1 MTGTTPTAADHAVPA
16 AGAPLWRAP
25 FTGQP
30 IDATVTVPGSKS
42 LTNRYLVLAALAD
55 GPSRL
60 RAPLHSRDS
69 ALMIEALRQ
78 LGATITE
85 VPGDG
90 GFGPD
95 LAITPIGLAAA
106 AARTG
111 IDCGLAGT
119 VMRFVP
125 PVAALRRGV
134 TLFDGDPH
142 ARKRPMGP
150 IIEALTGLGVAVTA
164 PDGGPASS
172 LPFAVDGTGEVR
184 GGHLVIDASA
194 SSQFVSALLLAG
206 ARFTEGLHL
215 EHRSGDDAGKPVP
228 SLDHIN
234 MTVAVLRGA
243 GVAVDDS
250 RPNHW
255 VVSPGPI
262 RAFDLRIEQDLSN
275 AGPFLAAALATR
287 GTVRIPNWPAETT
300 QVGDLWR
307 SILTAMGATV
317 TLTDGTL
324 TVTGGPEIKG
334 GDFDETSELAPTV
347 AALCAL
353 ASGPSR
359 LSGIAHLRGHETYR
373 LAALVAEI
381 NRLGGDAEET
391 PDGLVIRPAP
401 LHGGVV
407 RSYAD
412 HRMATAGAILGL
424 AVPGIEVEDIATTAK
439 TMPDFPQLWES
450 MLGLGAAGSAA
461 PAGSAPATKGTSGG
475 TQH

>member
-1 MTGTTPTAADHAVPA
+1 MTGSTAAVSQDSPEA
-16 AGAPLWRAP
+16 APHWPAP
-25 FTGQP
+25 FATRP
-30 IDATVTVPGSKS
+30 VNATVTVPGSKS
-42 LTNRYLVLAALAD
+42 LTNRFLVLAALAD

-69 ALMIEALRQ
+69 ALMIDALRQ

-90 GFGPD
+90 AFGPD
-95 LAITPIGLAAA
+95 LEVIPLSQEVQSP
-106 AARTG
+106 RTR

-125 PVAALRRGV
+125 PLAALRNGV
-134 TLFDGDPH
+134 SLFDGDPH
-142 ARKRPMGP
+142 ARNRPMGT
-150 IIEALTGLGVAVTA
+150 IIEALKALGVAISA
-164 PDGGPASS
+164 EDGGTPAS
-172 LPFAVDGTGEVR
+172 LPFAVEGTGEVQ

-194 SSQFVSALLLAG
+194 SSQFVSALLLVG

-215 EHRSGDDAGKPVP
+215 EHVGKPVP

-243 GVAVDDS
+243 GVSVDDS
-250 RPNHW
+250 VPNHW
-255 VVSPGPI
+255 VVAPGPI
-262 RAFDLRIEQDLSN
+262 RAFDQRIEQDLSN
-275 AGPFLAAALATR
+275 AGPFLAAALASG
-287 GTVRIPNWPAETT
+287 GTVRIPGWPADTT

-307 SILTAMGATV
+307 SILADMGADV
-317 TLTDGTL
+317 SLVDGVL

-334 GDFDETSELAPTV
+334 ADFAETSELAPTV

-353 ASGPSR
+353 ATGPSR
-359 LSGIAHLRGHETYR
+359 LSGIAHLRGHETDR
-373 LAALVAEI
+373 LAALVTEI

-391 PDGLVIRPAP
+391 SDGLVIRPAK
-401 LHGGVV
+401 LHAGVV
-407 RSYAD
+407 HSYAD

-424 AVPGIEVEDIATTAK
+424 AVEGIQVQDIATTAK
-439 TMPDFPQLWES
+439 TMPDFPRLWAD
-450 MLGLGAAGSAA
+450 MLAQGQPPQSTGREGSD
-461 PAGSAPATKGTSGG
+461 GG

>member
-1 MTGTTPTAADHAVPA
+1 
-16 AGAPLWRAP
+16 
-25 FTGQP
+25 
-30 IDATVTVPGSKS
+30 
-42 LTNRYLVLAALAD
+42 
-55 GPSRL
+55 
-60 RAPLHSRDS
+60 
-69 ALMIEALRQ
+69 MIEALRQ

-90 GFGPD
+90 AFGPD
-95 LAITPIGLAAA
+95 LAMTPISAGCRPGR
-106 AARTG
+106 RTG

-125 PVAALRRGV
+125 PVAALRRGAS
-134 TLFDGDPH
+134 LFDGDPH
-142 ARKRPMGP
+142 ARKRPMGT
-150 IIEALTGLGVAVTA
+150 IIEALTGLGVAVSA

-172 LPFAVDGTGEVR
+172 LPFAVEGTGEVR

-215 EHRSGDDAGKPVP
+215 EHRSSEDSGKPVP

-234 MTVAVLRGA
+234 MTVAVLRGV

-262 RAFDLRIEQDLSN
+262 RAFDQRIEQDLSN

-307 SILTAMGATV
+307 GILTAMGATV

-334 GDFDETSELAPTV
+334 ADFDETSELAPTV

-353 ASGPSR
+353 ATRTVTAERHRPPPRARNGPAR
-359 LSGIAHLRGHETYR
+359 RPRGRDQPPGRRRRGDQRRPHHPARAAARRRRPQLCRPPHGHGRRHPGPGRAGRRGRGHCHHGQDHAG
-373 LAALVAEI
+373 LPAAVGVHAGPGRHPQRRTRPVARSTDSWDESDV
-381 NRLGGDAEET
+381 R
-391 PDGLVIRPAP
+391 IRPNKKGTRP
-401 LHGGVV
+401 RTKDRPSLRRRRH
-407 RSYAD
+407 RAD
-412 HRMATAGAILGL
+412 HHR
-424 AVPGIEVEDIATTAK
+424 
-439 TMPDFPQLWES
+439 
-450 MLGLGAAGSAA
+450 
-461 PAGSAPATKGTSGG
+461 
-475 TQH
+475 

>member
-1 MTGTTPTAADHAVPA
+1 MTGATPTAAATPVPA
-16 AGAPLWRAP
+16 DGAPHWPAP
-25 FTGQP
+25 FAERP
-30 IDATVTVPGSKS
+30 VDATVTVPGSKS

-69 ALMIEALRQ
+69 ALMIGALRQ
-78 LGATITE
+78 LGATIAE

-90 GFGPD
+90 AFGPD
-95 LAITPIGLAAA
+95 LEILPIGQDGAAEQ
-106 AARTG
+106 TG

-125 PVAALRRGV
+125 PVAALRRGA

-142 ARKRPMGP
+142 ARKRPMGT
-150 IIEALTGLGVAVTA
+150 IIEALAGLGVEVRS
-164 PDGGPASS
+164 PDGGPVSA
-172 LPFAVDGTGEVR
+172 LPFTVQGAGGVR
-184 GGHLVIDASA
+184 GGHLAIDASA

-206 ARFTEGLHL
+206 ARFSEGLHL
-215 EHRSGDDAGKPVP
+215 EHSSVEHPGTPVP

-255 VVSPGPI
+255 IVSPGPI

-287 GTVRIPNWPAETT
+287 GTVRIPNWPAGTT

-307 SILTAMGATV
+307 SILSTMGATV
-317 TLTDGTL
+317 TLENGTL
-324 TVTGGPEIKG
+324 TVTGGEEIKG

-353 ASGPSR
+353 ATGPSR
-359 LSGIAHLRGHETYR
+359 LSGIAHLRGHETDR

-391 PDGLVIRPAP
+391 SDGLIIRPAT

-439 TMPDFPQLWES
+439 TMPDFPKLWTA
-450 MLGLGAAGSAA
+450 MLAQGPGAEAAVA
-461 PAGSAPATKGTSGG
+461 PAAEKDAPRGP
-475 TQH
+475 QH

>member
-1 MTGTTPTAADHAVPA
+1 MTGSTPPA
-16 AGAPLWRAP
+16 ATDSHSSTGTVPHWPAP
-25 FTGQP
+25 FASRP
-30 IDATVTVPGSKS
+30 INATVTVPGSKS
-42 LTNRYLVLAALAD
+42 LTNRFLVLAALAD

-90 GFGPD
+90 AFGPD
-95 LAITPIGLAAA
+95 LEVTPLSREAPSSK
-106 AARTG
+106 TH

-125 PVAALRRGV
+125 PLAALRNGV
-134 TLFDGDPH
+134 SVFDGDPH
-142 ARKRPMGP
+142 ARKRPMGT
-150 IIEALTGLGVAVTA
+150 IIEALKALGVALTA
-164 PDGGPASS
+164 DDGGTPSS
-172 LPFAVDGTGEVR
+172 LPFTVAGTGEVR

-194 SSQFVSALLLAG
+194 SSQFVSALLLVG
-206 ARFTEGLHL
+206 ARFTDGLHL
-215 EHRSGDDAGKPVP
+215 EHVGKPVP

-234 MTVAVLRGA
+234 MTVAVLRGV
-243 GVAVDDS
+243 GVSVDDS
-250 RPNHW
+250 VPNHW
-255 VVSPGPI
+255 VVAPGPI
-262 RAFDLRIEQDLSN
+262 RAFDQRIEQDLSN
-275 AGPFLAAALATR
+275 AGPFLAAALASG
-287 GTVRIPNWPAETT
+287 GTVRIPDWPAGTT

-307 SILTAMGATV
+307 SILADMGADV
-317 TLTDGTL
+317 SLADGVL

-334 GDFDETSELAPTV
+334 ADFDETSELAPTV

-359 LSGIAHLRGHETYR
+359 LTGIAHLRGHETDR
-373 LAALVAEI
+373 LAALVTEI

-391 PDGLVIRPAP
+391 SDGLVIRPAK
-401 LHGGVV
+401 LHAGVV
-407 RSYAD
+407 HSYAD

-424 AVPGIEVEDIATTAK
+424 AVPGIEVQDIATTAK
-439 TMPDFPQLWES
+439 TMPEFPQMWAD
-450 MLGLGAAGSAA
+450 MLAQGAAADKRAEG
-461 PAGSAPATKGTSGG
+461 PTGG

>member
-1 MTGTTPTAADHAVPA
+1 MHVPHW
-16 AGAPLWRAP
+16 PAP
-25 FTGQP
+25 FASRP
-30 IDATVTVPGSKS
+30 VDATVTVPGSKS

-90 GFGPD
+90 AFGPD
-95 LAITPIGLAAA
+95 LEVVPLDPDAASPLT
-106 AARTG
+106 R

-125 PVAALRRGV
+125 PLAALRNGESV
-134 TLFDGDPH
+134 FDGDPH
-142 ARKRPMGP
+142 ARKRPMGT
-150 IIEALTGLGVAVTA
+150 IIEALSALGVTVSAEE
-164 PDGGPASS
+164 GGTPSS
-172 LPFAVDGTGEVR
+172 LPFVVEGTGEVR

-194 SSQFVSALLLAG
+194 SSQFVSALLLVG

-215 EHRSGDDAGKPVP
+215 EHVGKAVP

-250 RPNHW
+250 VPNHW

-262 RAFDLRIEQDLSN
+262 RAFDQRIEQDLSN
-275 AGPFLAAALATR
+275 AGPFLAAALASR
-287 GTVRIPNWPAETT
+287 GTVRIPGWPDETQ

-307 SILTAMGATV
+307 SILAAMGAEV
-317 TLTDGTL
+317 TLHDGVL
-324 TVTGGPEIKG
+324 TVTGGPHIKG
-334 GDFDETSELAPTV
+334 GDFADTSELAPTV

-353 ASGPSR
+353 ATGPSR
-359 LSGIAHLRGHETYR
+359 LTGIAHLRGHETDR
-373 LAALVAEI
+373 LAALVTEI

-391 PDGLVIRPAP
+391 SDGLVIRPAK
-401 LHGGVV
+401 LHAGVV
-407 RSYAD
+407 HSYAD

-424 AVPGIEVEDIATTAK
+424 AVEGVQVEDIGTTAK
-439 TMPDFPQLWES
+439 TMPDFPRLWAG
-450 MLGLGAAGSAA
+450 MLAQNGPAKTASEGS
-461 PAGSAPATKGTSGG
+461 SGG
-475 TQH
+475 AEH

>member
-1 MTGTTPTAADHAVPA
+1 M
-16 AGAPLWRAP
+16 L
-25 FTGQP
+25 
-30 IDATVTVPGSKS
+30 TVPGSKS

-69 ALMIEALRQ
+69 ALMIDALRR
-78 LGATITE
+78 LGAAITE

-90 GFGPD
+90 DYGPD
-95 LAITPIGLAAA
+95 LEITPIPLAGGGSAAA
-106 AARTG
+106 DAV

-125 PVAALRRGV
+125 PVAALRRGESR
-134 TLFDGDPH
+134 FDGDPH
-142 ARKRPMGP
+142 ARKRPMGT
-150 IIEALTGLGVAVTA
+150 IIDALAGLGVAVSA

-172 LPFAVDGTGEVR
+172 LPFAVHGTGEVR
-184 GGHLVIDASA
+184 GGHLIIDASA

-206 ARFTEGLHL
+206 ARFSEGLHL
-215 EHRSGDDAGKPVP
+215 EHRSSEGAGKPVP

-234 MTVAVLRGA
+234 MTVAVLRA
-243 GVAVDDS
+243 VGVSVDDS
-250 RPNHW
+250 VPNNW

-262 RAFDLRIEQDLSN
+262 RAFDQRIEQDLSN
-275 AGPFLAAALATR
+275 AGPFLAAALATG

-307 SILTAMGATV
+307 TILTAMGATV
-317 TLTDGTL
+317 SVEGGTL

-353 ASGPSR
+353 AAGPSR
-359 LSGIAHLRGHETYR
+359 LTGIAHLRGHETDR

-381 NRLGGDAEET
+381 NRLGGDAVET
-391 PDGLVIRPAP
+391 ADGLVIRPAA

-412 HRMATAGAILGL
+412 HRMATAGAIIGL
-424 AVPGIEVEDIATTAK
+424 AVPGVEVEDIAATSK
-439 TMPDFPQLWES
+439 TMPDFPQLWNT
-450 MLGLGAAGSAA
+450 MLGQ
-461 PAGSAPATKGTSGG
+461 GG
-475 TQH
+475 TADKDVAGGPQH

>member
-1 MTGTTPTAADHAVPA
+1 MTSTTPTAGTPSHPAGPNPADGGPHWP
-16 AGAPLWRAP
+16 AP
-25 FTGQP
+25 FAVRP
-30 IDATVTVPGSKS
+30 VDATVTVPGSKS

-69 ALMIEALRQ
+69 VLMIEALRQ
-78 LGATITE
+78 LGATVTE

-90 GFGPD
+90 AFGPD
-95 LAITPIGLAAA
+95 LEVIPISMDASAADTA
-106 AARTG
+106 

-125 PVAALRRGV
+125 PVAALRRGGS
-134 TLFDGDPH
+134 LFDGDPH
-142 ARKRPMGP
+142 ARKRPMGT
-150 IIEALTGLGVAVTA
+150 IIEALTGLGVAVSA
-164 PDGGPASS
+164 PDGGQASS
-172 LPFAVDGTGEVR
+172 LPFTVHGKGEVR
-184 GGHLVIDASA
+184 GGHLTIDASA

-215 EHRSGDDAGKPVP
+215 EHVGKPVP

-234 MTVAVLRGA
+234 MTVAVLRGV
-243 GVAVDDS
+243 GVVVDDS
-250 RPNHW
+250 VPNHW

-262 RAFDLRIEQDLSN
+262 RAFDQRIEQDLSN
-275 AGPFLAAALATR
+275 AGPFLAAALATG

-307 SILTAMGATV
+307 GILTAMGATV
-317 TLTDGTL
+317 GMDGGTL
-324 TVTGGPEIKG
+324 TVSGGPEIKG
-334 GDFDETSELAPTV
+334 GDFVETSELAPTV

-353 ASGPSR
+353 ATGPSQ
-359 LSGIAHLRGHETYR
+359 LSGIAHLRGHETDR

-381 NRLGGDAEET
+381 TRLGGDAEET
-391 PDGLVIRPAP
+391 SDGLIIRPAT

-407 RSYAD
+407 HSYAD

-424 AVPGIEVEDIATTAK
+424 AVPGVEVEDIGTTAK
-439 TMPDFPQLWES
+439 TMPDFPQLWEA
-450 MLGLGAAGSAA
+450 MLAQGTAADEDSA
-461 PAGSAPATKGTSGG
+461 GG

>member
-1 MTGTTPTAADHAVPA
+1 
-16 AGAPLWRAP
+16 
-25 FTGQP
+25 
-30 IDATVTVPGSKS
+30 
-42 LTNRYLVLAALAD
+42 
-55 GPSRL
+55 
-60 RAPLHSRDS
+60 
-69 ALMIEALRQ
+69 
-78 LGATITE
+78 
-85 VPGDG
+85 
-90 GFGPD
+90 
-95 LAITPIGLAAA
+95 
-106 AARTG
+106 
-111 IDCGLAGT
+111 
-119 VMRFVP
+119 MRFVP
-125 PVAALRRGV
+125 PVAALRRGAS
-134 TLFDGDPH
+134 LFDGDPH
-142 ARKRPMGP
+142 ARKRPMGT
-150 IIEALTGLGVAVTA
+150 IIEALAGLGVAVSA

-172 LPFAVDGTGEVR
+172 LPFAVQGTGEVR

-194 SSQFVSALLLAG
+194 SSQFVSALLLVG

-215 EHRSGDDAGKPVP
+215 EHRSSDDSGKPVP

-234 MTVAVLRGA
+234 MTVAVLRGV

-250 RPNHW
+250 VPNHW

-262 RAFDLRIEQDLSN
+262 RAFDQRIEQDLSN

-307 SILTAMGATV
+307 GILTAMGATV

-334 GDFDETSELAPTV
+334 ADFDETSELAPTV

-353 ASGPSR
+353 AAGPSR
-359 LSGIAHLRGHETYR
+359 LSGIAHLRGHETDR

-391 PDGLVIRPAP
+391 ADGLVIRPAP

-407 RSYAD
+407 HSYAD
-412 HRMATAGAILGL
+412 HRMATAGAIMGL
-424 AVPGIEVEDIATTAK
+424 AVHGVEVEDIATTAK
-439 TMPDFPQLWES
+439 TMPDFPQLWEA
-450 MLGLGAAGSAA
+450 MLAQRTTAEKDSA
-461 PAGSAPATKGTSGG
+461 GG

>member
-1 MTGTTPTAADHAVPA
+1 MTGTTPTAAAPSVPA
-16 AGAPLWRAP
+16 DNAALWRAP
-25 FTGQP
+25 FAERP
-30 IDATVTVPGSKS
+30 VDATVSVPGSKS

-90 GFGPD
+90 DFGPD
-95 LAITPIGLAAA
+95 LEIVPIGLDAAGTDTA
-106 AARTG
+106 

-125 PVAALRRGV
+125 PVAALRRGA

-150 IIEALTGLGVAVTA
+150 IIDALTGLGVAVRA
-164 PDGGPASS
+164 PGGGPASS
-172 LPFAVDGTGEVR
+172 LPFTVGGTGTVR

-206 ARFTEGLHL
+206 ARFAEGLHL
-215 EHRSGDDAGKPVP
+215 EHQSGEHQSGEHVGKPVP

-234 MTVAVLRGA
+234 MTVAVLRGV

-287 GTVRIPNWPAETT
+287 GTVRIPNWPLGTT

-307 SILTAMGATV
+307 SILTTMGANV

-324 TVTGGPEIKG
+324 TVTGGPEITG
-334 GDFDETSELAPTV
+334 AHFDETSELAPTV

-353 ASGPSR
+353 ATGPSR
-359 LSGIAHLRGHETYR
+359 LSGIAHLRGHETDR

-391 PDGLVIRPAP
+391 ADGLIIRPAK

-407 RSYAD
+407 QSYAD

-424 AVPGIEVEDIATTAK
+424 AVPGIQVEDIATTAK
-439 TMPDFPQLWES
+439 TMPDFPQLWEA
-450 MLGLGAAGSAA
+450 MLAQGT
-461 PAGSAPATKGTSGG
+461 PADKDASGG